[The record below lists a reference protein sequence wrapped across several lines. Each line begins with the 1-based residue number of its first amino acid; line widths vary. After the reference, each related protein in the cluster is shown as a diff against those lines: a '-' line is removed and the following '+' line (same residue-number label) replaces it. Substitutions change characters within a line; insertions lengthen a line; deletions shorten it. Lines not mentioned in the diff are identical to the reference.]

1 MISENVMDEIK
12 EQFNQM
18 LDGYHLQMEKAYDR
32 EPGDL
37 VISSTHKLSPGKTDH
52 ETIVETG
59 ISFVCERVKDR
70 TSVVVDER
78 QTRIE

>member
-1 MISENVMDEIK
+1 MISEKVMAEIK
-12 EQFNQM
+12 EQFSQM

-59 ISFVCERVKDR
+59 ISFVCERVRDK
-70 TSVVVDER
+70 TSVIVNEH
-78 QTRIE
+78 QMKIE

>member
-1 MISENVMDEIK
+1 MISEKVMAEIK
-12 EQFNQM
+12 EQFGQL
-18 LDGYHLQMEKAYDR
+18 LDGYHRKLEDAYDR

-37 VISSTHKLSPGKTDH
+37 SIAVAVKLSPGKTDH

-59 ISFVCERVKDR
+59 ISFVCERVKDK
-70 TSVVVDER
+70 TSVTVDDR